1 MPRVP
6 VGEATPILGRVRDV
20 PISADLE
27 QAGRAR
33 GPLGALGFF
42 AACWLAIAIPYLLSA
57 LGLGGVEALAGAEP
71 GTSIQPLLRF
81 NLIYAAV
88 IALLVTSLR
97 IEGRAIRRD
106 VEALRALVVASEEE
120 WRRWRAML
128 VAPARSRIVV
138 WAACGAALGILITVI
153 GHWLAPVRVGVW
165 YGHYVWM
172 TLLAML
178 LFGLLVVLAGWGVG
192 RARAFLEMGRRA
204 RVDLLDPG
212 ALAPFARAGL
222 RAAAYWFLGTSI
234 ATLLVI
240 DSGTWGIVAAVNSVT
255 LAIGVFSLLLPSRG
269 VHESLRA
276 ARARELRRVRGEL
289 DQLRARI
296 LTARSDA
303 AEAAR
308 MQALLAWEARV
319 AAMPVWP
326 FDTPTVARF
335 LLILLVPLGSW
346 LGGALVERLVERFL
360 P

>member
-1 MPRVP
+1 MPVA
-6 VGEATPILGRVRDV
+6 EATPILGRVQDA
-20 PISADLE
+20 PIAADLE
-27 QAGRAR
+27 HAGRAR

-42 AACWLAIAIPYLLSA
+42 AACWLAVAIPYVLSA
-57 LGLGGVEALAGAEP
+57 LGLGGIEALAGRDPDA
-71 GTSIQPLLRF
+71 SIEPLLRF

-97 IEGRAIRRD
+97 IERVAIRRD
-106 VEALRALVVASEEE
+106 VEALRALVVASEDE
-120 WRRWRAML
+120 WRRWRTML
-128 VAPARSRIVV
+128 VAPLHRRIVA
-138 WAACGAALGILITVI
+138 WAACGAALGIGITVI

-172 TLLAML
+172 VALAML
-178 LFGLLVVLAGWGVG
+178 LFGLLVVLAGWGIG
-192 RARAFLEMGRRA
+192 RARAFREMGRRA

-212 ALAPFARAGL
+212 TLAPFARAGL
-222 RAAAYWFLGTSI
+222 RVAAYWFLGTSI

-319 AAMPVWP
+319 VAMPVWP
-326 FDTPTVARF
+326 FDTPTVVRF